1 MKKEYLSITICPHC
15 ASASIKYAGI
25 QKDGL
30 YHWICKD
37 CKSDYGLDKPRRPLY
52 QRKYYSLRY
61 KIRKLIDRRIMVSLI
76 SIFSLGLFILALGW
90 FSLVVIQYYFFSKQ
104 PENIT
109 ILIIMVDL
117 VIVILVKMGKND

>member
-15 ASASIKYAGI
+15 ASAAIKYAGK

-30 YHWICKD
+30 YHWICED